1 MGVTRFDYSSQ
12 LLQLSVGKYVIPTKN
27 MHTQTIDNAN
37 KALVASLGGVLGNRQ
52 DAVVRKMVPVM
63 EAELAEAA

>member
-1 MGVTRFDYSSQ
+1 MQ
-12 LLQLSVGKYVIPTKN
+12 TK
-27 MHTQTIDNAN
+27 TIDNQ
-37 KALVASLGGVLGNRQ
+37 LIVMSSQGEIFGNRQ